1 MVNGMIADLM
11 PFMVNAAH
19 QIGVQVGPVAS
30 DKEGRVD
37 MVLCQ
42 DIQNACGWF

>member
-1 MVNGMIADLM
+1 MAHSMIAN
-11 PFMVNAAH
+11 FVAFVVNAAH
-19 QIGVQVGPVAS
+19 QIGVQVGPAAS

>member
-1 MVNGMIADLM
+1 MITDLM
-11 PFMVNAAH
+11 PLIMNAAH

-42 DIQNACGWF
+42 DIQNAHGWF